1 MSDTTKRKKT
11 NMIHIGIGILTVL
24 LVVFIVILM
33 QLVSN
38 IQGTA
43 RVVNYAGLI
52 RGETQRIIK
61 LENSGQREDELIK
74 EVQSFIEGL
83 RHGNDQLKLVRL
95 KDDDFQD
102 KMKELDEYFISLH
115 KEIYRVRT
123 VGYEHT
129 DIISKSERFFKI
141 CDEATGLAEVYAQR
155 KATSL
160 ATLEKFIT
168 ADIVVLM
175 LLIGYEF
182 IKAVRFAAMN
192 RILRHKAYLDNA
204 TGLPNKNKCEEIL
217 GELNPPEDIIV
228 CSFDLNNL
236 RRIND
241 SMGHDAGDAYIY
253 RFAVCLRSSIPSEH
267 FVGRLGG
274 DEYIAV
280 LQGLDK
286 QAVRKLFEDLRKDIA
301 AESKEHREIPL
312 SYAAGFAMASDYPG
326 KTMRELFNDADKN
339 MYINKNHVKREEAL
353 EEKRLNYQLL
363 KLLNQH
369 GKNFLDCL
377 YCDAKLDTYRVI
389 RSSENFFLALDGAY
403 SSAVEQI
410 VQEKIG
416 KDEQKNIW
424 ERLQIT
430 RLQEKMKEK
439 QDVQEYQYDMQE
451 EGFYKRMTLIPVDWD
466 EDKKLHH
473 FLLAFEIIRKGAD
486 NQTGAR
492 EQLQVYYE
500 QLKQSIIENDSYV
513 DALLELSDVIYTVNL
528 KTDTLERNI
537 ILKGKEQKNKE
548 LFLDYP
554 LPCNYQDYCAEYEKK
569 VTKETKAEYNM
580 TNDTKKLLERYNNG
594 DTNIS
599 VEYCFHEDDGSIRWV
614 QKTIL
619 MTQIVV
625 YDEETMSEIPTVYAI
640 TLLQD
645 TSQRHKQEELEH
657 ARLQAAF
664 DEMRTASQ
672 AKTDFLSRMSHDIRT
687 PLNGIIGLLNI
698 NEKHFDD
705 QKLVLENHKKMETAA
720 KHLLSLIND
729 VLQMS
734 KIEEGQ
740 ITLAH
745 QEITVKKLMREVET
759 MIRERVLEA
768 GIRWNYEEDNI
779 DDRYPYVYAS
789 PLHLRQILLN
799 IYGNCIKYNH
809 PGGTISTK
817 MEQMDVHDKIC
828 TYRWTIK
835 DTGIGISKDYIDH
848 IFEPFSQEKTDAR
861 SVYQGTG
868 LGMSIVKGLV
878 EQMHG
883 EIKVTSEKG
892 MGSTFVI
899 TIPFEIAQ
907 KKEQPV
913 AEKIVEQADIRGLN
927 LLVAEDNQLNA
938 EIIQTL
944 LTDDGA
950 NVTVVEDGQQAVD
963 QFKNA
968 SQGTFDAILMDIMM
982 PVMDGLTATKEI
994 RSIKRDDAAQIP
1006 IIAMTANA
1014 FEEDAKKCFAAGMN
1028 AHLAKPFQI
1037 DKIEKTLVQCIH
1049 KSI

>member
-1 MSDTTKRKKT
+1 MSDTAKRKKT

-61 LENSGQREDELIK
+61 LENSGQREDEMIK

-141 CDEATGLAEVYAQR
+141 CDEATGFAEVYAQR

-274 DEYIAV
+274 DEFIAV

-416 KDEQKNIW
+416 KDE
-424 ERLQIT
+424 
-430 RLQEKMKEK
+430 
-439 QDVQEYQYDMQE
+439 
-451 EGFYKRMTLIPVDWD
+451 
-466 EDKKLHH
+466 
-473 FLLAFEIIRKGAD
+473 
-486 NQTGAR
+486 
-492 EQLQVYYE
+492 
-500 QLKQSIIENDSYV
+500 
-513 DALLELSDVIYTVNL
+513 
-528 KTDTLERNI
+528 
-537 ILKGKEQKNKE
+537 
-548 LFLDYP
+548 
-554 LPCNYQDYCAEYEKK
+554 
-569 VTKETKAEYNM
+569 
-580 TNDTKKLLERYNNG
+580 
-594 DTNIS
+594 
-599 VEYCFHEDDGSIRWV
+599 
-614 QKTIL
+614 
-619 MTQIVV
+619 
-625 YDEETMSEIPTVYAI
+625 
-640 TLLQD
+640 
-645 TSQRHKQEELEH
+645 
-657 ARLQAAF
+657 
-664 DEMRTASQ
+664 
-672 AKTDFLSRMSHDIRT
+672 
-687 PLNGIIGLLNI
+687 
-698 NEKHFDD
+698 
-705 QKLVLENHKKMETAA
+705 
-720 KHLLSLIND
+720 
-729 VLQMS
+729 
-734 KIEEGQ
+734 
-740 ITLAH
+740 
-745 QEITVKKLMREVET
+745 
-759 MIRERVLEA
+759 
-768 GIRWNYEEDNI
+768 
-779 DDRYPYVYAS
+779 
-789 PLHLRQILLN
+789 
-799 IYGNCIKYNH
+799 
-809 PGGTISTK
+809 
-817 MEQMDVHDKIC
+817 
-828 TYRWTIK
+828 
-835 DTGIGISKDYIDH
+835 
-848 IFEPFSQEKTDAR
+848 
-861 SVYQGTG
+861 
-868 LGMSIVKGLV
+868 
-878 EQMHG
+878 
-883 EIKVTSEKG
+883 
-892 MGSTFVI
+892 
-899 TIPFEIAQ
+899 
-907 KKEQPV
+907 
-913 AEKIVEQADIRGLN
+913 
-927 LLVAEDNQLNA
+927 
-938 EIIQTL
+938 
-944 LTDDGA
+944 
-950 NVTVVEDGQQAVD
+950 
-963 QFKNA
+963 
-968 SQGTFDAILMDIMM
+968 
-982 PVMDGLTATKEI
+982 
-994 RSIKRDDAAQIP
+994 
-1006 IIAMTANA
+1006 
-1014 FEEDAKKCFAAGMN
+1014 
-1028 AHLAKPFQI
+1028 
-1037 DKIEKTLVQCIH
+1037 
-1049 KSI
+1049 